1 MVRSALAL
9 TVVWVVFEALFEVL
23 PSAVPVELTV
33 ALLSR
38 MVPVAPAAPMARWT
52 VRTVLSSEAMV
63 TLREQ
68 LTTWPLAE
76 QSGLEP
82 VAWRAEERRV
92 GKDTLT
98 PPGWVEG
105 QMLVTV
111 RV

>member
-38 MVPVAPAAPMARWT
+38 MVPLATAAPTVTWT
-52 VRTVLSSEAMV
+52 VKTVLSPEAMV
-63 TLREQ
+63 RLREQ
-68 LTTWPLAE
+68 LKI
-76 QSGLEP
+76 G
-82 VAWRAEERRV
+82 RGRV
-92 GKDTLT
+92 GKERESGAWKVVPVGSVSDTLT
-98 PPGWVEG
+98 PPVWLEG
-105 QMLVTV
+105 PVLVTV